1 MGLNNII
8 HPHHRCH
15 QNYSNSNGLAQLEPL
30 QLSSS
35 VESTSTTDSI
45 VGSISSEVANLA
57 LSHQTT
63 PSHTKVDTPTA
74 INIERNRPRR
84 PPLQHYKE
92 APARILLPSSI
103 TPSLAP
109 AHSFVSETRGPHPTH
124 SIAPPLDSTE
134 QNSLLAL
141 ICSSTA
147 SRSLTG
153 QPPWTALVW
162 TTPHVLWHGH
172 SALYGSNAQTS
183 CGERGTQSCTTLRII
198 YSD

>member
-1 MGLNNII
+1 
-8 HPHHRCH
+8 
-15 QNYSNSNGLAQLEPL
+15 
-30 QLSSS
+30 
-35 VESTSTTDSI
+35 
-45 VGSISSEVANLA
+45 VGWISLEVANLA

-74 INIERNRPRR
+74 INIERDRVAMETSAAALQGGTGVDLTPVINH
-84 PPLQHYKE
+84 PLPGSR
-92 APARILLPSSI
+92 ALLHIGNTWTTSHA
-103 TPSLAP
+103 L
-109 AHSFVSETRGPHPTH
+109 HC
-124 SIAPPLDSTE
+124 PPLDGTE

-172 SALYGSNAQTS
+172 SALYGSNAQIS
-183 CGERGTQSCTTLRII
+183 CGERGTQSCTTHRII